1 LLLLEVLGAAGDLV
15 LLAML
20 ETVAMVGFTGAQAG
34 EGAQG
39 LIVLETQALAG
50 MEQTA
55 LLLLQPT
62 SKHEIRYC

>member
-20 ETVAMVGFTGAQAG
+20 ETVAMVGFTVAQAG

-39 LIVLETQALAG
+39 LIVLETLALAG

-55 LLLLQPT
+55 LLLL
-62 SKHEIRYC
+62 